1 MGVECE
7 QNLDRFRGLLK
18 QETLTLSDYCLKWK
32 NILKSTTDIP
42 EAIEG
47 DVMVAVGQA
56 ELLMKERFSQFNGL
70 IDDCEFKRGEKEIK
84 YLDLQGFWDII
95 YFEVEDVVKKFGGLE
110 KTKSNGWKE
119 IRCSPQTNLA
129 PKKKIAPCK
138 ALPVKPKTGG
148 ASTTT
153 TTNSSSSSIRAH
165 ILAARKRMLA
175 LKIENEEESIQESEG
190 SDLNKGSS
198 AIENGN
204 KFTNGCNT
212 SDDETKNKNQPQNP
226 ETAVFDAG
234 FFKVETPTKTN
245 TVEKRFTPGK
255 PDQKVLASTVL
266 RERMHDSPLVH
277 KDYSPCIRVTRSMKA
292 KSVRSRKL
300 NL

>member
-212 SDDETKNKNQPQNP
+212 SD
-226 ETAVFDAG
+226 
-234 FFKVETPTKTN
+234 
-245 TVEKRFTPGK
+245 GK